1 MIFPRSP
8 SASLVAL
15 SWNCCGL
22 GNPMTVQRLKDLNK
36 KNSPDIIFLQE
47 TKNHEQ
53 TVLNETEEL
62 NLDLHY
68 LVYPH
73 NQGAGGLALFW
84 KNDINL
90 QVLSSSHNHI
100 DTLIIFK
107 DHSFHSTFVY
117 GAPEIVKHQ
126 EVWQLLTDISETRN
140 DKPWFLTGDFNEI
153 VNNSEKTG
161 GKIRPESPFTHF
173 HSFLSTCDLF
183 DVRHTG
189 NYLSWRGTR
198 HTHLF
203 LCRLDRAL
211 ANSTWSEK
219 FPNGRSHYLQF
230 EGSDHR
236 PIINTF
242 DTRKRKTNK
251 IFRYDRRLGDNTEV
265 KEIID
270 KMWKYFNHLQVAD
283 RISRCRKVIST

>member
-1 MIFPRSP
+1 MVFPMLLPFNRDAQLLRGQAQHTHNRRTLMIFPRSP

-203 LCRLDRAL
+203 FVDL
-211 ANSTWSEK
+211 T
-219 FPNGRSHYLQF
+219 GH
-230 EGSDHR
+230 
-236 PIINTF
+236 
-242 DTRKRKTNK
+242 
-251 IFRYDRRLGDNTEV
+251 
-265 KEIID
+265 
-270 KMWKYFNHLQVAD
+270 
-283 RISRCRKVIST
+283 